1 MNEFDTPGYAEYT
14 YAKRAEGGLRL
25 ARALLVAGYV
35 AFVALYFLICYASR
49 VIPIFALAPLF
60 LWMLV
65 YFTWKYVKPEYE
77 YSVTSGRVT
86 FSVIHG
92 KRSRKEMVNFAI
104 KNCLQIAPATEREWI
119 ERLELYDPEVTYSAL
134 SSTSTPDKY
143 YAAFETEDG
152 KRAVFYFE
160 ATEKMLKLCR
170 NYNSAH
176 TVITKVR
183 Y

>member
-1 MNEFDTPGYAEYT
+1 MNNDFTSTYEYT
-14 YAKRAEGGLRL
+14 VEQKPEGKFKLRKL
-25 ARALLVAGYV
+25 AFMALYILYPVVFMAILFLIQLFQLFALVAV
-35 AFVALYFLICYASR
+35 TE
-49 VIPIFALAPLF
+49 
-60 LWMLV
+60 WMLV

-92 KRSRKEMVNFAI
+92 KRSRKEIVNFAI

-119 ERLELYDPEVTYSAL
+119 ERLELYDPEIVYSAV
-134 SSTSTPDKY
+134 SSASSPDRY
-143 YAAFETEDG
+143 YAAFENEDG
-152 KRAVFYFE
+152 KRCVFHFE

-170 NYNSAH
+170 NYNASH

>member
-1 MNEFDTPGYAEYT
+1 MNSDFTSTYEYT
-14 YAKRAEGGLRL
+14 VEQKPEGKFKLMKF
-25 ARALLVAGYV
+25 AFMLLYV
-35 AFVALYFLICYASR
+35 IYPLILMA
-49 VIPIFALAPLF
+49 VVFIIQLFQLFALVIVTE
-60 LWMLV
+60 WMLV

-104 KNCLQIAPATEREWI
+104 KNCLRIAPATEREWI

>member
-1 MNEFDTPGYAEYT
+1 MNSDFTSTYEYT
-14 YAKRAEGGLRL
+14 VEQKPEGKFKLMKF
-25 ARALLVAGYV
+25 AFMLLYV
-35 AFVALYFLICYASR
+35 IYPLILMA
-49 VIPIFALAPLF
+49 VVFIIQLFQLFALVIVTE
-60 LWMLV
+60 WMLV

-92 KRSRKEMVNFAI
+92 KRSRKEIVNFAI

-134 SSTSTPDKY
+134 SSTSSPDKY